1 MRITPGRVVLGLGLA
16 LGALAAGGCSKQR
29 RRGPGPGAA
38 RDGGLALPVVVD
50 AAVEHFAASGWE
62 GLAWSASPDD
72 ARALL
77 TARGLKFEEEEMRAY
92 FANPQAGQPMHSN
105 GLTLKF
111 ELGQAKGQIS
121 FESGQLLSV
130 SLQPGNV
137 TQAEALALQA
147 ALVRRWG
154 APAQRHDYG
163 GVPVLRWTSDTTML
177 ESRVMTGISD
187 TTWGHVETW
196 SPVGSDAGMAP

>member
-1 MRITPGRVVLGLGLA
+1 MRITSGWVVVGLGLA
-16 LGALAAGGCSKQR
+16 LGAAAAGECSKQR
-29 RRGPGPGAA
+29 RGGPGGA

-50 AAVEHFAASGWE
+50 AAVAHFTASGWE
-62 GLAWSASPDD
+62 GLPWSAGPED

-92 FANPQAGQPMHSN
+92 FADPQPGQPMHSN

-111 ELGQAKGQIS
+111 ELGQAKGQVA
-121 FESGQLLSV
+121 FESGKLEGV
-130 SLQPGNV
+130 SLQPVSNL
-137 TQAEALALQA
+137 TQSEALAAQA

-154 APAQRHDYG
+154 APTRRHEYG
-163 GVPVLRWTSDTTML
+163 GVPVLRWYSDTTML

-187 TTWGHVETW
+187 TTWNHVETW